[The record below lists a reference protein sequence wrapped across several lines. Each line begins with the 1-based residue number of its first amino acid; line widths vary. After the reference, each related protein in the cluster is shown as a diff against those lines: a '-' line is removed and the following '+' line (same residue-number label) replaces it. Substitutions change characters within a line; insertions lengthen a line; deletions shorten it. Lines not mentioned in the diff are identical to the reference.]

1 MPEGGLLVELLVY
14 RPSVPVKDFFA
25 SECFCFVKAFPLD
38 IDFSSSFVF
47 GVEIRCFILSCF
59 FHYCHSLQI
68 ISSSRDTLTID
79 RHKALNSPLNDES
92 NPLDQEYKIVVYF
105 VHLR

>member
-1 MPEGGLLVELLVY
+1 MELLVY
-14 RPSVPVKDFFA
+14 RPFVPVKDFFA
-25 SECFCFVKAFPLD
+25 TECFGFVEAFLW
-38 IDFSSSFVF
+38 ILIFLLRLFLGLRFAVLYCLVSS
-47 GVEIRCFILSCF
+47 II
-59 FHYCHSLQI
+59 CHSLEI

-105 VHLR
+105 VHLSCEDLIS